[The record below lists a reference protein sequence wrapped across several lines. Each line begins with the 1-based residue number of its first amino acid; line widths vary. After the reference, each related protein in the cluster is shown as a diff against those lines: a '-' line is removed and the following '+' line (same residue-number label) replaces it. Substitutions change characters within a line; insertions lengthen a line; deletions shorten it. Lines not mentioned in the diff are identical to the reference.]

1 MIHVP
6 LLCEYNT
13 GSPIKLQY
21 MCTTKGAKRCPAKHK
36 PLANER
42 QEKNGNQTQE
52 NEQWREWYQIA
63 NYSYIAQRKVRLM
76 NSEENDSMS

>member
-1 MIHVP
+1 
-6 LLCEYNT
+6 
-13 GSPIKLQY
+13 

-52 NEQWREWYQIA
+52 NEQ
-63 NYSYIAQRKVRLM
+63 
-76 NSEENDSMS
+76 